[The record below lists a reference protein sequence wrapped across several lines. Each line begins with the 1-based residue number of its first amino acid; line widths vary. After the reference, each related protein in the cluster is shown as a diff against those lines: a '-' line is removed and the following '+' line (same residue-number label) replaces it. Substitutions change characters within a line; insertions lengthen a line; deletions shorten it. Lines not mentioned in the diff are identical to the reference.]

1 MGDIV
6 ELVQPAPTKDDSE
19 FVTDLAR
26 FAEAIVS
33 EADIKRKYRF
43 GDEVWAKLG
52 DDDELVRAIEAEK
65 IRRIRDGS
73 SKREK
78 AQALIVKAPGILDG
92 IMSDVSASPRHRVDA
107 IKTLDVMAA
116 NAPGQSAPASDRF
129 QITINLG
136 ADVQLKFDKSR
147 KPDVDDIDPHHI
159 DDTPQGL
166 FPMIAAKKGDD
177 GSGEPL

>member
-6 ELVQPAPTKDDSE
+6 ELVQLAPTKDDSE

-92 IMSDVSASPRHRVDA
+92 IMSDPTATHDTASTRSRCWMTSRPMD
-107 IKTLDVMAA
+107 LDKARRRRTA
-116 NAPGQSAPASDRF
+116 SRSPSTSAPTS
-129 QITINLG
+129 N
-136 ADVQLKFDKSR
+136 
-147 KPDVDDIDPHHI
+147 
-159 DDTPQGL
+159 
-166 FPMIAAKKGDD
+166 
-177 GSGEPL
+177 